1 MSRKREAW
9 ENLAEATVEFALF
22 YVLVGL
28 VSWWLSEV
36 TGMGFWMAFIGV
48 SLASMLVKLLLRDS
62 LP

>member
-48 SLASMLVKLLLRDS
+48 SLASMLVMLLLRDS